1 VAETPDKEPQADS
14 SNKEKQL
21 DEKPTVPGRSS
32 RRLLAVAVSTLAI
45 LGAASAYALSNIDV
59 VPPLLNRLAEL
70 FPRETVSTPIPD
82 PVLVALK
89 DIQATQQQNAL
100 ELQRNAV
107 LLRQDAA
114 NVEFL
119 RQSFT
124 AQQVDLKK
132 ISNQLAL
139 LATRVD
145 SLQNA
150 MGPLTTSS
158 ISPAHGR
165 TQATSR
171 RRAVRLSKPEGPVS
185 IRGAPLSAIP
195 PPGWGA

>member
-1 VAETPDKEPQADS
+1 MAETPDKEPQADA

-21 DEKPTVPGRSS
+21 DEQPIAPTTGAS
-32 RRLLAVAVSTLAI
+32 RRLLAATVLTLAI
-45 LGAASAYALSNIDV
+45 LGVASAYALSNLDIA
-59 VPPLLNRLAEL
+59 PPLLNRLAEL
-70 FPRETVSTPIPD
+70 LPRETASAPLPD
-82 PVLVALK
+82 PVLTALK
-89 DIQATQQQNAL
+89 DIQSTQQQNVL

-107 LLRQDAA
+107 LLRQDAT

-119 RQSFT
+119 RQSAS
-124 AQQVDLKK
+124 AQQLDLKK

-139 LATRVD
+139 LAARVD

-158 ISPAHGR
+158 ISSARGL
-165 TQATSR
+165 AASR
-171 RRAVRLSKPEGPVS
+171 KRSARLSKPEGPVS
-185 IRGAPLSAIP
+185 IGGAPLSPIP

>member
-14 SNKEKQL
+14 SNKEKQP
-21 DEKPTVPGRSS
+21 DEHPIAPNGAL
-32 RRLLAVAVSTLAI
+32 RRLLAIAVSTLAI
-45 LGAASAYALSNIDV
+45 LGAATAFAFSNIDI

-70 FPRETVSTPIPD
+70 FPRQTVSAPMPD
-82 PVLVALK
+82 PVLAALK
-89 DIQATQQQNAL
+89 DIQTTQQQSAL

-119 RQSFT
+119 RQSST
-124 AQQVDLKK
+124 AQQIDLKK
-132 ISNQLAL
+132 ISNQLAM
-139 LATRVD
+139 LAARVD

-158 ISPAHGR
+158 ISPANARG
-165 TQATSR
+165 QAASR
-171 RRAVRLSKPEGPVS
+171 KRAVRLSRPVGPVS
-185 IRGAPLSAIP
+185 IGGAPLSPVP

>member
-1 VAETPDKEPQADS
+1 MAETPDKEPQADS

-21 DEKPTVPGRSS
+21 DEQPIAPKRTS
-32 RRLLAVAVSTLAI
+32 RRLLAATVLTLAI
-45 LGAASAYALSNIDV
+45 LGVATTYALSNFDIA
-59 VPPLLNRLAEL
+59 PPLLNRLAEL
-70 FPRETVSTPIPD
+70 LPRETVSAPIPD
-82 PVLVALK
+82 PVLTALR
-89 DIQATQQQNAL
+89 DIQSTQQQNVL

-107 LLRQDAA
+107 LLRQDAT

-119 RQSFT
+119 RQSAS
-124 AQQVDLKK
+124 AQQLDLKK

-139 LATRVD
+139 LAARVD

-158 ISPAHGR
+158 ISPARGL
-165 TQATSR
+165 AASR
-171 RRAVRLSKPEGPVS
+171 KRSARLSKPEGPVS
-185 IRGAPLSAIP
+185 IRGAPLSPIP